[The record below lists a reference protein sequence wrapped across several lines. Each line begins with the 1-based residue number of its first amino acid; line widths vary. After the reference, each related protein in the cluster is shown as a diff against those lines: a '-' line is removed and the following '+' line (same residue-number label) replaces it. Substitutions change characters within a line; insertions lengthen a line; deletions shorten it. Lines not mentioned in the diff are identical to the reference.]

1 MELEVLKI
9 SGDKSGRKI
18 NLADDVFAIEPNDHA
33 IYLDVKR
40 YMAAQRQGTH
50 KAKEK
55 NEVAFSTKKLK
66 KQKGSGSA
74 RYGSRKSPIFRKG
87 GRIFGPR
94 PRKYDIKINKKV
106 RLLARLSALTYK
118 AKGNA
123 IMVLED
129 FNFSEPKTKN
139 MIGLTSNLKI
149 NNKKA
154 LIVINELDH
163 NLILSS
169 RNISDVKVV
178 TVSDLTTYDI
188 MNASVVLFNESA
200 INTIASKN

>member
-1 MELEVLKI
+1 
-9 SGDKSGRKI
+9 
-18 NLADDVFAIEPNDHA
+18 
-33 IYLDVKR
+33 
-40 YMAAQRQGTH
+40 
-50 KAKEK
+50 
-55 NEVAFSTKKLK
+55 
-66 KQKGSGSA
+66 
-74 RYGSRKSPIFRKG
+74 
-87 GRIFGPR
+87 
-94 PRKYDIKINKKV
+94 
-106 RLLARLSALTYK
+106 
-118 AKGNA
+118 
-123 IMVLED
+123 MVLED